1 MSVPPDQLMK
11 LIGKGKGAGLGP
23 ASAPP
28 PMPPIGEAPTMGDS
42 STAPMASPMSTP
54 EPKMGNR
61 EGALVNLGMALD
73 LIEQSLPA
81 LGSESEEGKKALSAL
96 TALTSVLGAKKAK
109 TNELQQSEI
118 LQMLQALPQAGGM
131 NPQSMAL
138 QNAPAVQNMPPIPGA
153 VPGGAPPTAPQASPL

>member
-11 LIGKGKGAGLGP
+11 LMGSKKSLGP
-23 ASAPP
+23 AAAPI
-28 PMPPIGEAPTMGDS
+28 PMPPVEDSTSMGDS

-73 LIEQSLPA
+73 LIEQALPA
-81 LGSESEEGKKALSAL
+81 LGSESPEGQKVRAALNSL
-96 TALTSVLGAKKAK
+96 STVLGPKKGK

-118 LQMLQALPQAGGM
+118 LQMLQALPNAGGS

-138 QNAPAVQNMPPIPGA
+138 QNAPAIPNMPPIPGA
-153 VPGGAPPTAPQASPL
+153 APGGAPPTPPQASPL